1 MKIKLSSVILQACF
15 YNYFELIFVFL
26 SAVHLQENR
35 SVLRQL
41 SNQHH
46 HPVAQ
51 ERGGGT
57 SV

>member
-1 MKIKLSSVILQACF
+1 MKVSSIILQACF
-15 YNYFELIFVFL
+15 EDDFGFTVAFL

-35 SVLRQL
+35 PVLRQL